1 MIVVY
6 LKMLCTCLLFN
17 LYLRT
22 NIDFSVVVLLIVIS
36 SYLCIVKTVNKTL
49 FLEDNKQ
56 RNGNFG

>member
-1 MIVVY
+1 
-6 LKMLCTCLLFN
+6 MLCTCLLFN